1 MEDTRIWE
9 MEGQLWHGGAE
20 VYATLIDQDVVMALP
35 AQPFVF
41 SRESAIRAVTNT
53 PRWDQ
58 VDFAEQQVV
67 RPQEGLI
74 AIAYRA
80 DARRGE
86 ERYVAYCTTTMRRVE
101 HDVWRVVQHSQVV
114 PPVAAVS
121 AGNA

>member
-1 MEDTRIWE
+1 MEDSRIWE

-20 VYATLIDQDVVMALP
+20 VYETLIDTDVVMALP
-35 AQPFVF
+35 AEPFVY
-41 SRESAIRAVTNT
+41 SREAAIKAVTNT
-53 PRWDQ
+53 PRWDS

-80 DARRGE
+80 EASRGE
-86 ERYVAYCTTTMRRVE
+86 ERYVAYCTTTMRRIE

-114 PPVAAVS
+114 PPVRTMTS
-121 AGNA
+121 DNA